1 LKAIRTHFT
10 LYLLLFLSIAAF
22 GQHKNTVTATLQ
34 AESNTINVVQKIQY
48 TNETGTTLS
57 EIYLNDWSHA
67 FSGKD
72 TQLAKRFAEEFHRN
86 FHLARE
92 KKRGRTTVDNISI
105 NGTAVDW
112 ERLEKQVDI
121 IKLSLPQSLAPNATV
136 TLDLSYEVKLPFD
149 EYTKYGFKR
158 NGDFSLRYWYMTP
171 AAYKDGWVLYSNKNL
186 DDLYTEQAT
195 HEISLI
201 YPKKFEVISSADT
214 TVNDGN
220 GMVQLS
226 AKNVKDITI
235 LLRQNSNFTTFQTD
249 KVNITTNIDPYR
261 LTEQEQAIAVDKV
274 VQYIHKNLGE
284 FPRKNLMVSEIDNKK
299 NPVYGLGQLPSFI
312 RPFTDNFQYEIK
324 ILKAILE
331 KSLEEAMWMDT
342 RTEKWILDAIEI
354 YMMMGY
360 AETFYPDMKLAGG
373 LSKVWGVRSYEFAKL
388 NFNDQYPFLF
398 MLMARKNIDQPLNTS
413 KDSLTKFN
421 NNIANKYKAGVG
433 LKYLKSYFDE
443 KVIDDFVKEYYANNR
458 LKKSTRNEFETLL
471 KSKAPKDI
479 NWFFDNYVDSR
490 KRIDYKIKKV
500 KQLENDSIEVTIKN
514 KYDGDF
520 PISLFGLKNDSII
533 SKYWVTDIGKKKTV
547 TIPQEGIDRL
557 VLNYDKVIPEFNQRD
572 NWKSLN
578 GFFANNKKLRFTFF
592 KDAENPHYNQ
602 IFFVPVARFNLY
614 DGFTPGMRLYNKVF
628 LTKRFLYDLKPSYGL
643 RSKQLV
649 GSGSVSYRHDIES
662 ENSDIYFIR
671 FTMGGNYFNY
681 AEDLAYTRLVPK
693 ITFGFRD
700 PDFRSNQKEFID
712 LRYVIVQ
719 REQSEIPT
727 LATDNDEPN
736 YSVFNAR
743 YVYSNPDPIR
753 HMVWFTDFQIS
764 KRFSKI
770 SFNLDYRKLF
780 QDNRQLNVRFFFG
793 KFLFNDTNSDFFS
806 FALDRPTD
814 YLFDYNYYG
823 RSEDTGLFSQQ
834 LIIAEGGFKSKLPNP
849 FSNDWIGT
857 ANASYSIWKWIE
869 AYGDV
874 GFIKNS
880 NVSTRFVYDSGI
892 RLNLV
897 PDFFELYFPVY
908 SNNGWEI
915 AQPGFD
921 QRIRFIVTLAPKTL
935 LKLFTRKWF

>member
-1 LKAIRTHFT
+1 MNTKRTHFE
-10 LYLLLFLSIAAF
+10 LYLLLFLSFTAF
-22 GQHKNTVTATLQ
+22 GQHKNEVTATLS
-34 AESNTINVVQKIQY
+34 AESNLINVEQKITY

-57 EIYLNDWSHA
+57 EIYFNDWSHA

-72 TQLAKRFAEEFHRN
+72 TPLAKRFAEEFRRN

-92 KKRGRTTVDNISI
+92 KKRGRTTVDRIST
-105 NGTAVDW
+105 NGTKVDW
-112 ERLEKQVDI
+112 KRLEKQVDI
-121 IKLSLPQSLAPNATV
+121 IKITLNKPLQPNESITF
-136 TLDLSYEVKLPFD
+136 DLKYEVKLPYD
-149 EYTKYGFKR
+149 EFTRYGFTR
-158 NGDFSLRYWYMTP
+158 EGDFNLRYWYMTP
-171 AAYKDGWVLYSNKNL
+171 AAYNNGWILYSNKNL

-195 HEISLI
+195 HNITLNV
-201 YPKKFEVISSADT
+201 PKKFTVISSADT
-214 TVNDGN
+214 TVDDNN
-220 GMVQLS
+220 GTIQLN
-226 AKNVKDITI
+226 AKDVKDITV
-235 LLRQNSNFTTFQTD
+235 LLRQNSDFKTFQTD
-249 KVNITTNIDPYR
+249 KVNITTNLDPYQ
-261 LTEQEQAIAVDKV
+261 LNEQQQAIAVDKV
-274 VQYIHKNLGE
+274 VQFIHDKLGE
-284 FPRKNLMVSEIDNKK
+284 FPRQNMLISKIDNKK
-299 NPVYGLGQLPSFI
+299 NPVYGLGQLPSFV
-312 RPFTDNFQYEIK
+312 RPFTDDFQYEIK
-324 ILKAILE
+324 ILKAILT
-331 KSLEEAMWMDT
+331 KNLEESMWMDT
-342 RTEKWILDAIEI
+342 RTEKWISDALET
-354 YMMMGY
+354 YMLMVY
-360 AETFYPDMKLAGG
+360 AETFYPNMKLAGG
-373 LSKVWGVRSYEFAKL
+373 LSKVWGIRSYEFAKL
-388 NFNDQYPFLF
+388 KFNDQYPFLY

-433 LKYLKSYFDE
+433 LKYLKSYFDDTI
-443 KVIDDFVKEYYANNR
+443 IDDFVKEFYANNR
-458 LKKSTRNEFETLL
+458 LKKSSRKDFEDLL

-479 NWFFDNYVDSR
+479 EWYFDNYVDSR
-490 KRIDYKIKKV
+490 KRIDYKIKNVEKTD
-500 KQLENDSIEVTIKN
+500 DSLQVTIKN
-514 KYDGDF
+514 KYNGNF
-520 PISLFGLKNDSII
+520 PISLFGIKNDTVV
-533 SKYWVTDIGKKKTV
+533 SKHWVTDIGDKKTV
-547 TIPQEGIDRL
+547 TIPREGIDRL
-557 VLNYDKVIPEFNQRD
+557 VLNYDKIIPEFNQRD

-628 LTKRFLYDLKPSYGL
+628 LTKRLLYDFKPSYGL

-649 GSGSVSYRHDIES
+649 GSGSISYRHDIE
-662 ENSDIYFIR
+662 NTKSDLYFVR
-671 FTMGGNYFNY
+671 FTAGGNYFNY
-681 AEDLAYTRLVPK
+681 AEDLTYTRLVPK

-719 REQSEIPT
+719 REQPEIPDPT
-727 LATDNDEPN
+727 TDNEPN

-753 HMVWFTDFQIS
+753 HMVWFTDFQIT
-764 KRFSKI
+764 KRFSKV

-780 QDNRQLNVRFFFG
+780 RDNRQLNVRFFFG

-834 LIIAEGGFKSKLPNP
+834 LIVAEGGFKSKLEDP

-857 ANASYSIWKWIE
+857 TNVSYSIWKWIE
-869 AYGDV
+869 AYGDA
-874 GFIKNS
+874 GFIKN
-880 NVSTRFVYDSGI
+880 NGANTRFVYDSGI

-921 QRIRFIVTLAPKTL
+921 QRIRFIVTLSPKTL

>member
-1 LKAIRTHFT
+1 MNTIRTHFA
-10 LYLLLFLSIAAF
+10 LYILLFLSFTTF

-34 AESNTINVVQKIQY
+34 AESNSMNVEQKITY
-48 TNETGTTLS
+48 TNETGTTLT
-57 EIYLNDWSHA
+57 EIYLNDWNHA
-67 FSGKD
+67 FSGKN
-72 TQLAKRFAEEFHRN
+72 TPLAKRFAEEYHRN

-92 KKRGRTTVDNISI
+92 KKRGNTAIDQISA
-105 NGTAVDW
+105 NGSTLNW
-112 ERLEKQVDI
+112 ERLKEQVDI
-121 IKLSLPQSLAPNATV
+121 IKVTLSKPLQPNETV
-136 TLDLSYEVKLPFD
+136 TFDLKYQVKLPYD
-149 EYTKYGFKR
+149 EFTRYGFTK
-158 NGDFSLRYWYMTP
+158 NGDFSLRYWYLTP
-171 AAYKDGWVLYSNKNL
+171 AAYRNGWKLYSNKNL
-186 DDLYTEQAT
+186 DDLYTEQAEHDIT
-195 HEISLI
+195 LNFPE
-201 YPKKFEVISSADT
+201 KFKVISSADT
-214 TVNDGN
+214 AVDSGN
-220 GMVQLS
+220 GSIKLT
-226 AKNVKDITI
+226 AKDVKDITI
-235 LLRQNSNFTTFQTD
+235 LLRQNSGFKTFQTD
-249 KVNITTNIDPYR
+249 KVNITTNLDPYR
-261 LTEQEQAIAVDKV
+261 LDEKQQAIAIDKV
-274 VQYIHKNLGE
+274 VQFIHEKLGE
-284 FPRKNLMVSEIDNKK
+284 FPRKNMMISKIDNKK
-299 NPVYGLGQLPSFI
+299 NPVYGLGQLPSFV
-312 RPFTDNFQYEIK
+312 RPFTDDFQYEIK
-324 ILKAILE
+324 ILKAVLT
-331 KSLEEAMWMDT
+331 KNLEESMWMDT
-342 RTEKWILDAIEI
+342 RTEKWISDALET
-354 YMMMGY
+354 YMLMVY
-360 AETFYPDMKLAGG
+360 AETFYPNMKLTGG
-373 LSKVWGVRSYEFAKL
+373 LSKVWGIRSYEFAKL
-388 NFNDQYPFLF
+388 NFNDQYPFLY

-443 KVIDDFVKEYYANNR
+443 LVIDDFVKEFYTNNR
-458 LKKSTRNEFETLL
+458 LKKSTRKDFEDLL

-479 NWFFDNYVDSR
+479 NWYFDNYVDSR

-500 KQLENDSIEVTIKN
+500 KKTDDSLQVTIKN
-514 KYDGDF
+514 KYEGNF
-520 PISLFGLKNDSII
+520 PISLFGIKNDSVV
-533 SKYWVTDIGKKKTV
+533 SKHWITDVGEKKTV
-547 TIPQEGIDRL
+547 TIPRDGIDRL
-557 VLNYDKVIPEFNQRD
+557 VLNYDKIIPEFNQRD

-628 LTKRFLYDLKPSYGL
+628 LTKRLLYDFKPSYGL

-649 GSGSVSYRHDIES
+649 GSGSISYRHDIKKT
-662 ENSDIYFIR
+662 NSNLYFVR
-671 FTMGGNYFNY
+671 FTAGGNYFNY
-681 AEDLAYTRLVPK
+681 AENLTYTRLVPK
-693 ITFGFRD
+693 VTFGFRN

-712 LRYVIVQ
+712 FRYVIVQ
-719 REQSEIPT
+719 REQDPT
-727 LATDNDEPN
+727 LETENEPN

-753 HMVWFTDFQIS
+753 HMTWFTDFQIT
-764 KRFSKI
+764 KRFSKV
-770 SFNLDYRKLF
+770 SFNLNYRKLF

-834 LIIAEGGFKSKLPNP
+834 LVVAEGGFKSKLESP

-874 GFIKNS
+874 GFLKN
-880 NVSTRFVYDSGI
+880 NGRSTRFVYDSGI

-897 PDFFELYFPVY
+897 PDYFELYIPVY

-921 QRIRFIVTLAPKTL
+921 QRIRFIVTLSPKTL
-935 LKLFTRKWF
+935 TKLFTRKWF

>member
-1 LKAIRTHFT
+1 MNTLRTHFE
-10 LYLLLFLSIAAF
+10 LYLLLFLSVTAF

-34 AESNTINVVQKIQY
+34 TDTNILNVVQKITY
-48 TNETGTTLS
+48 TNETGISLS
-57 EIYLNDWSHA
+57 EIYLNDWSHG

-72 TQLAKRFAEEFHRN
+72 TPLAKRFSEEFRRN
-86 FHLARE
+86 FHLAPK
-92 KKRGRTTVDNISI
+92 KKRGYTAVNAIQANGIS
-105 NGTAVDW
+105 VDW

-121 IKLSLPQSLAPNATV
+121 IKLTLNQPLAPNEV
-136 TLDLSYEVKLPFD
+136 ITLDLSYDVKLPYD
-149 EYTKYGFKR
+149 EFTKYGFAK
-158 NGDFSLRYWYMTP
+158 NGDYSLRYWYMTP
-171 AAYKDGWVLYSNKNL
+171 AAYRNGWKLYSNKNL
-186 DDLYTEQAT
+186 DDLYTEQADQT
-195 HEISLI
+195 ITLNFPE
-201 YPKKFEVISSADT
+201 KFEVISSADALT
-214 TVNDGN
+214 SEAN
-220 GMVQLS
+220 GMVQLTG
-226 AKNVKDITI
+226 NDITDITI
-235 LLRQNSNFTTFQTD
+235 LLRQNSKFITFQTD
-249 KVNITTNIDPYR
+249 KVNIITDIDPYR
-261 LTEQEQAIAVDKV
+261 LSEKEQAIAVDKV
-274 VQYIHKNLGE
+274 VQFIYDNLGA
-284 FPRKNLMVSEIDNKK
+284 FPRENMLVSEIDNKK

-312 RPFTDNFQYEIK
+312 RPFSDAFQYEIK

-331 KSLEEAMWMDT
+331 RNLEESMWMDT
-342 RTEKWILDAIEI
+342 RTEKWISDAIEI
-354 YMMMGY
+354 YMMMTY
-360 AETFYPDMKLAGG
+360 AETYYPDMKLVGG
-373 LSKVWGVRSYEFAKL
+373 LSKVWGIRSYEFAKL

-433 LKYLKSYFDE
+433 LKYLKSYFDDT
-443 KVIDDFVKEYYANNR
+443 VIDDFVKEYYANNR
-458 LKKSTRNEFETLL
+458 LKKSTRNEFENLL

-479 NWFFDNYVDSR
+479 DWYFENYVDSR

-500 KQLENDSIEVTIKN
+500 EKLEDSLRVTIKN
-514 KYDGDF
+514 KYDGNF
-520 PISLFGLKNDSII
+520 PISLYGIKEDSVV
-533 SKYWVTDIGKKKTV
+533 SKYWVTDVGKKKTV
-547 TIPQEGIDRL
+547 TIPRDSIDRL
-557 VLNYDKVIPEFNQRD
+557 VLNYDKIIPEFNQRD

-578 GFFANNKKLRFTFF
+578 GFFANNKKLRLTFF
-592 KDAENPHYNQ
+592 KDAENPHYDQ

-628 LTKRFLYDLKPSYGL
+628 LTKRLLYDLKPSYGL

-649 GSGSVSYRHDIES
+649 GSGSVSYRQDIES
-662 ENSDIYFIR
+662 PNSDIYFIR
-671 FTMGGNYFNY
+671 YTVAGNYFNY
-681 AEDLAYTRLVPK
+681 AEDLAYTRFVPK

-727 LATDNDEPN
+727 LATDNDEPD

-764 KRFSKI
+764 KRFAKI
-770 SFNLDYRKLF
+770 AFNLDYRKLF
-780 QDNRQLNVRFFFG
+780 QDNRQLNLRFFFG

-834 LIIAEGGFKSKLPNP
+834 IIVAEGGFKSKLPNP

-869 AYGDV
+869 AYGDI
-874 GFIKNS
+874 GFIKDNGS
-880 NVSTRFVYDSGI
+880 STRFVYDSGI
-892 RLNLV
+892 RFNLV
-897 PDFFELYFPVY
+897 PDFFELYFPVH

-921 QRIRFIVTLAPKTL
+921 QRIRFIVTLSPKTL
-935 LKLFTRKWF
+935 TKLFTRKWF

>member
-1 LKAIRTHFT
+1 MNTIRTHFG
-10 LYLLLFLSIAAF
+10 LYLLLLLSFTAF
-22 GQHKNTVTATLQ
+22 GQHTNTVTATLQ
-34 AESNTINVVQKIQY
+34 AESNTLNVVQKITY

-86 FHLARE
+86 FHLAPD
-92 KKRGRTTVDNISI
+92 KKRGYTAVANISA
-105 NGTAVDW
+105 NAATLDW
-112 ERLEKQVDI
+112 QRLRKQVDI
-121 IKLSLPQSLAPNATV
+121 IKV
-136 TLDLSYEVKLPFD
+136 TLNQPLLPNESVTLHLNYEVKLPYD
-149 EYTKYGFKR
+149 EFTRYGFAK

-171 AAYKDGWVLYSNKNL
+171 AAYRNGWILYSNKNL
-186 DDLYTEQAT
+186 DDLYTEQADHNIT
-195 HEISLI
+195 LI
-201 YPKKFEVISSADT
+201 VPEKFQVVSGADSVT
-214 TVNDGN
+214 NDGN
-220 GMVQLS
+220 GMIQLKS
-226 AKNVKDITI
+226 KNVKDITI
-235 LLRQNSNFTTFQTD
+235 LLRQNSQFKTFQTD
-249 KVNITTNIDPYR
+249 KVSITTNIDPYR
-261 LTEQEQAIAVDKV
+261 LDEKEQAISIDKV
-274 VQYIHKNLGE
+274 VQFIHEKLGA
-284 FPRKNLMVSEIDNKK
+284 FPREKMMISQIDNKK
-299 NPVYGLGQLPSFI
+299 NPVYGLGQLPSFV
-312 RPFTDNFQYEIK
+312 RPFTDAFQYEIK

-331 KSLEEAMWMDT
+331 KNLEESMWMDT
-342 RTEKWILDAIEI
+342 RTEKWISDAIEI

-360 AETFYPDMKLAGG
+360 AETFYPNMKLTGG
-373 LSKVWGVRSYEFAKL
+373 LSKVWGIRSYEFAKL
-388 NFNDQYPFLF
+388 DFNDQYPFMF

-443 KVIDDFVKEYYANNR
+443 TVIDDFVKEYYAKNR
-458 LKKSTRNEFETLL
+458 LQISTRKDFENLL

-479 NWFFDNYVDSR
+479 DWYFDNYVDSR

-500 KQLENDSIEVTIKN
+500 KKVEDSLRVTIQN
-514 KYDGDF
+514 KYDGNF
-520 PISLFGLKNDSII
+520 PISLFGIKNDSVV

-547 TIPQEGIDRL
+547 TIPSDSIDRL
-557 VLNYDKVIPEFNQRD
+557 VLNYDKIIPEFNQRD

-578 GFFANNKKLRFTFF
+578 GFFANNKKLRLTFF

-649 GSGSVSYRHDIES
+649 GSGSISYRHDIES
-662 ENSDIYFIR
+662 ENSDLYFTR
-671 FTMGGNYFNY
+671 FTVGGNYFNY
-681 AEDLAYTRLVPK
+681 AEDLAYTRFVPK

-727 LATDNDEPN
+727 LSTDDDEPN

-753 HMVWFTDFQIS
+753 HMVWFTDFQIT
-764 KRFSKI
+764 KKFSKI

-780 QDNRQLNVRFFFG
+780 RDNRQLNVRFFFG

-834 LIIAEGGFKSKLPNP
+834 LVVAEGGFKSKLENP

-857 ANASYSIWKWIE
+857 SNVSYSLWKWVE

-874 GFIKNS
+874 GFIKNNGS
-880 NVSTRFVYDSGI
+880 NMRFVYDSGI

-921 QRIRFIVTLAPKTL
+921 QRIRFIVTLSPKTL
-935 LKLFTRKWF
+935 TKLFTRKWF

>member
-1 LKAIRTHFT
+1 MNTIRTQ
-10 LYLLLFLSIAAF
+10 LGIYLLLLFSITAF
-22 GQHKNTVTATLQ
+22 GQHKNKVTATLNV
-34 AESNTINVVQKIQY
+34 ESNTMLVVQNITY
-48 TNETGTTLS
+48 VNETGTTLS
-57 EIYLNDWSHA
+57 EIYLNDWNHA
-67 FSGKD
+67 FSRKD
-72 TQLAKRFAEEFHRN
+72 TPLAKRFAEEFHRN
-86 FHLARE
+86 FHLSPE
-92 KKRGRTTVDNISI
+92 KKRGNTQVNQIEV
-105 NGTAVDW
+105 NGNSLNW
-112 ERLEKQVDI
+112 ERVEKQIDI
-121 IKLSLPQSLAPNATV
+121 IKVTLNQPLQPNETV
-136 TLDLSYEVKLPFD
+136 TINLNYEVKLPYD
-149 EYTKYGFKR
+149 EFTRYGFTR
-158 NGDFSLRYWYMTP
+158 EGDFNLRYWYMTP
-171 AAYKDGWVLYSNKNL
+171 AAYRDGWVLYSNKNL

-195 HEISLI
+195 HELTLVI
-201 YPKKFEVISSADT
+201 PKKFTVVSSADT
-214 TVNDGN
+214 MVNDEN
-220 GMVQLS
+220 GTVQLI
-226 AKNVKDITI
+226 AKDVKEITI
-235 LLRQNSNFTTFQTD
+235 LLRQNSEFKTFQTD
-249 KVNITTNIDPYR
+249 KVNITTNLDPYQ
-261 LTEQEQAIAVDKV
+261 LDEKKQAIAIDKV
-274 VQYIHKNLGE
+274 VQFIHEKLGE
-284 FPRKNLMVSEIDNKK
+284 FPRENMMISKIDDRK
-299 NPVYGLGQLPSFI
+299 NPVYGLGQLPSFV
-312 RPFTDNFQYEIK
+312 RPFTDDFQYEIK
-324 ILKAILE
+324 VLKAILT
-331 KSLEEAMWMDT
+331 KNLEESLWMDT
-342 RTEKWILDAIEI
+342 RTEKWISDAIET
-354 YMMMGY
+354 YMLMVY
-360 AETFYPDMKLAGG
+360 AETYYPNMKLTGG
-373 LSKVWGVRSYEFAKL
+373 LSKIWGIRSYEFAKL
-388 NFNDQYPFLF
+388 EFNDQYPFLY

-443 KVIDDFVKEYYANNR
+443 RVIDDFIKEFYAKNR
-458 LKKSTRNEFETLL
+458 LQQATRADFETLL

-479 NWFFDNYVDSR
+479 DWYFNNYVDSR

-500 KQLENDSIEVTIKN
+500 EKTEDSLQVTIKN
-514 KYDGDF
+514 KYDANF
-520 PISLFGLKNDSII
+520 PISLFGIKNDTVV
-533 SKYWVTDIGKKKTV
+533 SKYWVTDVGKKKTV
-547 TIPQEGIDRL
+547 TIPREGIDRL
-557 VLNYDKVIPEFNQRD
+557 VLNYDKIIPEFNQRD

-628 LTKRFLYDLKPSYGL
+628 LTKRLLYDFKPSYGL

-649 GSGSVSYRHDIES
+649 GSGSISYRHDIES
-662 ENSDIYFIR
+662 TKSDLYFVR
-671 FTMGGNYFNY
+671 FTAGGNYFNY
-681 AEDLAYTRLVPK
+681 AEDLTYTRLVPK
-693 ITFGFRD
+693 ITFGFRN

-719 REQSEIPT
+719 REQPEIPDPT
-727 LATDNDEPN
+727 LDNEPN

-753 HMVWFTDFQIS
+753 HMVWFTDFQIT
-764 KRFSKI
+764 KRFSKV

-780 QDNRQLNVRFFFG
+780 RDNRQLNVRFFFG

-834 LIIAEGGFKSKLPNP
+834 LIVAEGGFKSKLENP

-857 ANASYSIWKWIE
+857 SNVSYSIWKWIE

-874 GFIKNS
+874 GFIKN
-880 NVSTRFVYDSGI
+880 NGTNARFVYDSGI

-921 QRIRFIVTLAPKTL
+921 QRIRFIVTLSPKTL
-935 LKLFTRKWF
+935 TKLFTRKWF